1 MSDNRVIPLVELNK
15 MIDEK
20 VKEYNEQAGENYR
33 ASDNEEFDR
42 ATAKAEALEDL
53 KIDINDPQAFE
64 NVSENI
70 QQTINVVDTKKIIDN
85 GL

>member
-1 MSDNRVIPLVELNK
+1 MADKRVIPLAELNK

-20 VKEYNEQAGENYR
+20 VKEYKEAELGYFQECDEMR
-33 ASDNEEFDR
+33 
-42 ATAKAEALEDL
+42 AKAEALEDF

-64 NVSENI
+64 NVSENV